1 MPITD
6 LPQNLPDTS
15 PDAASDVAS
24 GAALLPSSALRHRCR
39 WPLPSAA
46 ERTPLRCCWPAPSAG
61 RARSSPSMCTTV
73 CSRPPMPLC
82 SSVKTCAQHAVPL
95 KICRVDARHA
105 PGQSPEDAAR
115 QLRYATLIK
124 AANEPWPAQGGV
136 PMPRSQPGSGAACRR
151 PGRDAAAGAVAR
163 RRRCGLAAMPAQW
176 SRAGLAWYR
185 PLLDLPGQVL
195 RDWLAARGQE
205 WVEDPSNADARYT
218 RNRIR
223 AQLLPALHQAF
234 PSFAPPLRAAAGIAP
249 KRPSSCRRWP
259 RPTWVRWATRP
270 ASPHCRR

>member
-1 MPITD
+1 M
-6 LPQNLPDTS
+6 
-15 PDAASDVAS
+15 
-24 GAALLPSSALRHRCR
+24 
-39 WPLPSAA
+39 
-46 ERTPLRCCWPAPSAG
+46 
-61 RARSSPSMCTTV
+61 
-73 CSRPPMPLC
+73 
-82 SSVKTCAQHAVPL
+82 
-95 KICRVDARHA
+95 DARYA

-136 PMPRSQPGSGAACRR
+136 PMPAVRSLALAQHADDQVETLLLALSRGA
-151 PGRDAAAGAVAR
+151 GVA
-163 RRRCGLAAMPAQW
+163 GLAAMPAQW